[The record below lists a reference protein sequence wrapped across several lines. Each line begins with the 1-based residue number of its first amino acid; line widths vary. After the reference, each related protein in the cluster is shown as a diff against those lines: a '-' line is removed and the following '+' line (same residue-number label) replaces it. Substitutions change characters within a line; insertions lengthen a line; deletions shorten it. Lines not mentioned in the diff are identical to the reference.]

1 MKPLCFG
8 IICCATIDN
17 LYGTQYYF
25 ILTPL
30 DSGFQLC
37 LANEQKVRSVCLF
50 CSGLGFRP
58 QLPQLLLDSPRG
70 LQGSSSLC
78 TPTTLF
84 LPFSPSS
91 LDVAWDLAI
100 GFLHPA
106 HTSVMSPFIFLK
118 IVCLLFPTKTQA
130 DTKATVGEGLWRLE
144 ESEGRKPSNT

>member
-1 MKPLCFG
+1 MKSLCFG

-17 LYGTQYYF
+17 LYGTQYYI

-50 CSGLGFRP
+50 CLGLGFP
-58 QLPQLLLDSPRG
+58 PPLLQLPLDSPRG
-70 LQGSSSLC
+70 LRGSSSLC

-84 LPFSPSS
+84 LPFSPAS
-91 LDVAWDLAI
+91 LDVAWDLDI

-118 IVCLLFPTKTQA
+118 IVCLLFPTTTQA
-130 DTKATVGEGLWRLE
+130 DTKGLCRRGPLE
-144 ESEGRKPSNT
+144 T